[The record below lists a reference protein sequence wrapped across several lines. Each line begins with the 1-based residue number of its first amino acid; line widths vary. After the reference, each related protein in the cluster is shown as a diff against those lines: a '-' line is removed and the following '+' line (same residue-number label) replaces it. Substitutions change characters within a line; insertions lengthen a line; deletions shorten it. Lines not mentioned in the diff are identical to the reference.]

1 MAAGPLRIAAAAS
14 LAIGAAALLLARADA
29 AFCEAKQLGR
39 ARMVAARTR

>member
-29 AFCEAKQLGR
+29 AFYEAKQQGR
-39 ARMVAARTR
+39 ARVVAARTR